1 MKLIPEKDSHISMAA
16 VLYPAL
22 ISMLLGAIS
31 IFILGSYGATL
42 FALIPLF
49 IGFLSTRIS
58 NVRTD
63 IGLFS
68 SIMLSMASLFLADLL
83 LFMLS
88 VEGLVCIIMALP
100 ITILAT
106 FLGSLLAYKLIGK
119 QQNGADFTA
128 DTIALLLLMPMFMS
142 FDNYVDEKEDVTA
155 VTSSV
160 VVEADIEDVWNEVV
174 AFSPIDVPL
183 DFIFRSGISYPIDAR
198 IEGEGV
204 GAIRYCNFN
213 TGSFVE
219 PITVWDEPHHL
230 AFDVEEQPIPMTE
243 LSPYDIRP
251 QHLHGYFVSKRGEF
265 RLTEQADGTTL
276 LEGTTWYY
284 QKIYPAFYWNL
295 WSDMIIH
302 NIHDRVLG
310 HIKAEVER

>member
-1 MKLIPEKDSHISMAA
+1 MKLIPEKESHVSLVA

-58 NVRTD
+58 NVRKD

-68 SIMLSMASLFLADLL
+68 SIKLALASLFLADVL
-83 LFMLS
+83 LFLLS
-88 VEGLVCIIMALP
+88 VEGLICIVMALP
-100 ITILAT
+100 ITLLAT
-106 FLGSLLAYKLIGK
+106 FLGSILAYKLMAK
-119 QQNGADFTA
+119 RWDRASFAT

-142 FDNYVDEKEDVTA
+142 FDSYLDGSEDVVA

-160 VVEADIEDVWNEVV
+160 VVHADIDDVWDEVV
-174 AFSPIDVPL
+174 AFSPIDAPL
-183 DFIFRSGISYPIDAR
+183 GLLFKAGISYPMDAR
-198 IEGEGV
+198 IDGEGV
-204 GAIRYCNFN
+204 GAVRYCNFN

-219 PITVWDEPHHL
+219 PITVWNEPNHL

-265 RLTEQADGTTL
+265 RLTEQADGSTI

-295 WSDMIIH
+295 WSNMIIH
-302 NIHDRVLG
+302 SIHNRVLQ
-310 HIKAEVER
+310 HIKVEVES